1 LLHLNNTSFPCPLR
15 FTDPSG
21 ENPFLLLDGFGGL
34 LGGVAYGYGVQVIRN
49 LNQGLCFWDAL
60 SFNIDAG
67 QVALYAV
74 VGTLLGAG
82 LGAGAAGVYPLLVH
96 LGTATTLTTTLSA
109 DGDPTNEVRTGVN
122 VVYRLVENG
131 TTRYVG
137 ITNDFMRRATQ
148 HLSERGWIIRPI
160 QGLEYLSRFDARAV
174 EQVLIEHYGLQNLYN
189 KINSISSTNPI
200 YNAAIQRGKDILNTV
215 GFFK

>member
-1 LLHLNNTSFPCPLR
+1 MGGL
-15 FTDPSG
+15 
-21 ENPFLLLDGFGGL
+21 GGL
-34 LGGVAYGYGVQVIRN
+34 LGGMAYGYGVQVIRN
-49 LNQGLCFWDAL
+49 LNQGVCFWDAL

-67 QVALYAV
+67 KVALYAV
-74 VGTLLGAG
+74 VGTLLGTG
-82 LGAGAAGVYPLLVH
+82 LGAGAAGIYPLLVH
-96 LGTATTLTTTLSA
+96 LGTATTLTTTLAA

-122 VVYRLVENG
+122 VVYILVENG